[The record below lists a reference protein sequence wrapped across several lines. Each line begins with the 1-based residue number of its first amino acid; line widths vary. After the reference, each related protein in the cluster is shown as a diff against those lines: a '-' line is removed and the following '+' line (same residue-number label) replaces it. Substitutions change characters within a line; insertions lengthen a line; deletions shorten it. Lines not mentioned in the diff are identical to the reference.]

1 GNLFYGLYLISCE
14 DIGLKPSLA
23 DGELDNPNDCY
34 SAAESWLGKIADETD
49 LAEDTRVAIPI
60 YSDPT
65 TGTMRLW
72 VTLGVR
78 LTRFTA
84 TYAKPPR
91 IKPANGDGEWMV
103 VEDHKLRAATHLLA
117 VDEFAEVEV
126 KSLTPPN
133 REELRR
139 LCDQHKTKEKIVE
152 ALSAGR
158 W

>member
-1 GNLFYGLYLISCE
+1 M
-14 DIGLKPSLA
+14 KPSLA
-23 DGELDNPNDCY
+23 DGELDKPDDCY
-34 SAAESWLGKIADETD
+34 SAAEAWLGKIADETD

-91 IKPANGDGEWMV
+91 IKPTNGDGEWMV